1 MLLLYI
7 QTYAVHLIERER
19 DYIDRREETEH
30 RIEKRER
37 DYIDRREETEHRIEE
52 RGHIY
57 RRTEYTELKR
67 ETI

>member
-7 QTYAVHLIERER
+7 QTYGVHLIE
-19 DYIDRREETEH
+19 
-30 RIEKRER
+30 RER